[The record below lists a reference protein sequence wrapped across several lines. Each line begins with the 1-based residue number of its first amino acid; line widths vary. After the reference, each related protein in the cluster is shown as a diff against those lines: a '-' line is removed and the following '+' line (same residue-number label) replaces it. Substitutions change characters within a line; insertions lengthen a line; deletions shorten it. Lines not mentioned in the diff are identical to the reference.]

1 MKKKPIQKQRGGH
14 VLLKEHGPDY
24 FSKLAK
30 KGIEKRR
37 KIKEEWEQMKKAQV
51 KKKR

>member
-1 MKKKPIQKQRGGH
+1 MSKKTINNKRGGH
-14 VLLKEHGPDY
+14 VLLKKHGPDY

-37 KIKEEWEQMKKAQV
+37 KIREEWEQMKKAQA
-51 KKKR
+51 KKKK